1 MDVNLYA
8 LLTYAL
14 TAAISLLVIA
24 VIVVINKLMSRS
36 KSKIPIN
43 PSI

>member
-24 VIVVINKLMSRS
+24 VIVVINKLMSHS
-36 KSKIPIN
+36 KSKD
-43 PSI
+43 SD

>member
-24 VIVVINKLMSRS
+24 VIVVINRS
-36 KSKIPIN
+36 KSKD
-43 PSI
+43 SE

>member
-1 MDVNLYA
+1 MDINLYA

-14 TAAISLLVIA
+14 TAVISLLVIG

-36 KSKIPIN
+36 KSKD
-43 PSI
+43 SD

>member
-24 VIVVINKLMSRS
+24 VIVFINKLMSRS
-36 KSKIPIN
+36 KSKD
-43 PSI
+43 SD

>member
-24 VIVVINKLMSRS
+24 VIGVINKLMNRS
-36 KSKIPIN
+36 KSKD
-43 PSI
+43 SE

>member
-14 TAAISLLVIA
+14 TAAISLLVIG
-24 VIVVINKLMSRS
+24 VIVVINKLMNRS
-36 KSKIPIN
+36 KSQD
-43 PSI
+43 SD

>member
-24 VIVVINKLMSRS
+24 VVVVINKLMSRS
-36 KSKIPIN
+36 KSKD
-43 PSI
+43 SD

>member
-24 VIVVINKLMSRS
+24 VIVVTAANP
-36 KSKIPIN
+36 KIPSK

>member
-1 MDVNLYA
+1 MDINLYA

-14 TAAISLLVIA
+14 TAVISLLVVG

-36 KSKIPIN
+36 KSQD
-43 PSI
+43 SD

>member
-24 VIVVINKLMSRS
+24 VIVVIIKLMNRS
-36 KSKIPIN
+36 KSKD
-43 PSI
+43 SE